1 MSAGLQ
7 MHGKLHAELDKL
19 GVMKVL
25 TWEQVAALKLR
36 YPAAPQDAGFLVR
49 VFVALGV
56 VSVIAGAA
64 LRMQDQLLVLWNYLK
79 EFIDW
84 RLAAEFSL
92 LLASVAFVLEGR
104 KLKSSRPRPL
114 LGEICELAGAFT
126 LQWLTMV
133 LAKHYSTGSQNWPA
147 LLGLDAGLLLLLA
160 YALGNR
166 LILWYALADFFF
178 YFGAETGYVSGW
190 GAYYLGMT
198 YPVRFLGIGLLTLGA
213 AWAHGMLVRGRLA
226 NFSRVY
232 AHYGL
237 LLVNLSLWFLALFG
251 YFENAQVRWEGT
263 TGERLA
269 FSILWAIVSAAA
281 LLAGAKSGLR
291 LLRSY
296 GLTFLIINV
305 YTFYFQFIVAN
316 TGEAAFIHLLVTG
329 GSLLWLGLHLET
341 LKSAAMPGDKEGA
354 GEN

>member
-19 GVMKVL
+19 GVMQVL

-36 YPAAPQDAGFLVR
+36 YPVAPHDAGFLVL
-49 VFVALGV
+49 VFTALGIV
-56 VSVIAGAA
+56 AVIAGAA
-64 LRMQDQLLVLWNYLK
+64 LRMQAQLLALWNFLK
-79 EFIDW
+79 DRINW

-92 LLASVAFVLEGR
+92 LLAFVSLLLEGR
-104 KLKSSRPRPL
+104 QLKRSRPRPL
-114 LGEICELAGAFT
+114 WGDICELAGAAA
-126 LQWLTMV
+126 LQGLTMV
-133 LAKHYSTGSQNWPA
+133 MAKHYSTGSQNWPA
-147 LLGLDAGLLLLLA
+147 LLGMDAALLLLLG

-166 LILWYALADFFF
+166 LILWYALGDFFF

-237 LLVNLSLWFLALFG
+237 LLVNLSLWFLSLFG
-251 YFENAQVRWEGT
+251 YFEDANA
-263 TGERLA
+263 
-269 FSILWAIVSAAA
+269 VS
-281 LLAGAKSGLR
+281 
-291 LLRSY
+291 Y
-296 GLTFLIINV
+296 THLTLPTNREV
-305 YTFYFQFIVAN
+305 
-316 TGEAAFIHLLVTG
+316 
-329 GSLLWLGLHLET
+329 
-341 LKSAAMPGDKEGA
+341 
-354 GEN
+354 